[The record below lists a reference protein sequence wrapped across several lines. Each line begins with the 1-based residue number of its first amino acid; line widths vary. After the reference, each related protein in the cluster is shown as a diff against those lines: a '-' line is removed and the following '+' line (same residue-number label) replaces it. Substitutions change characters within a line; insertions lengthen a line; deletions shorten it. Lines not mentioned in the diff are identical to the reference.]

1 MNLAPRERIYMAD
14 KTVCRWFDSTLPTN
28 IINFKIMEQTFKDR
42 IYNKLVN
49 SILDDINCYP
59 YSNPSPYGEFFPFVD
74 KNKWCEY
81 RISCNLIEDHEWIC
95 YDSIIGYYQLEIT
108 ELKVNVSIWSDK
120 ENDVKYIPLNINITK
135 LSNMLNKMLYEKSWD
150 IVEDSGPFYCS
161 RQDYIKSIIT
171 GGNSNW

>member
-59 YSNPSPYGEFFPFVD
+59 YSKTSGE
-74 KNKWCEY
+74 N
-81 RISCNLIEDHEWIC
+81 
-95 YDSIIGYYQLEIT
+95 
-108 ELKVNVSIWSDK
+108 
-120 ENDVKYIPLNINITK
+120 TK
-135 LSNMLNKMLYEKSWD
+135 
-150 IVEDSGPFYCS
+150 
-161 RQDYIKSIIT
+161 
-171 GGNSNW
+171 

>member
-1 MNLAPRERIYMAD
+1 MNKHTLFRDKLYNALAEDIIE
-14 KTVCRWFDSTLPTN
+14 N
-28 IINFKIMEQTFKDR
+28 IDYFQCDQNDTH
-42 IYNKLVN
+42 
-49 SILDDINCYP
+49 
-59 YSNPSPYGEFFPFVD
+59 EFFPFVD

>member
-59 YSNPSPYGEFFPFVD
+59 YSSQSPYGEFFPFVD
-74 KNKWCEY
+74 KNKWGEY
-81 RISCNLIEDHEWIC
+81 EIDIKVKEVEED
-95 YDSIIGYYQLEIT
+95 DDDEIYKY
-108 ELKVNVSIWSDK
+108 LKVEIDK
-120 ENDVKYIPLNINITK
+120 LEVFDCIYNNEEIKRKPLNVDK
-135 LSNMLNKMLYEKSWD
+135 NKVNELVNQSLYDDKWD
-150 IVEDSGPFYCS
+150 ITIEVYEALEDNAY
-161 RQDYIKSIIT
+161 QDYE
-171 GGNSNW
+171 GED

>member
-1 MNLAPRERIYMAD
+1 MNKHTLFRDKLYNALAEDIIE
-14 KTVCRWFDSTLPTN
+14 N
-28 IINFKIMEQTFKDR
+28 IDYFQCDQNNTH
-42 IYNKLVN
+42 
-49 SILDDINCYP
+49 
-59 YSNPSPYGEFFPFVD
+59 EFFPFVD

>member
-1 MNLAPRERIYMAD
+1 MNKHTLFRDKLYNALAEDIIENIDYFQCD
-14 KTVCRWFDSTLPTN
+14 KND
-28 IINFKIMEQTFKDR
+28 MH
-42 IYNKLVN
+42 
-49 SILDDINCYP
+49 
-59 YSNPSPYGEFFPFVD
+59 EFFPFVD

-150 IVEDSGPFYCS
+150 IFEGSGPFYCS